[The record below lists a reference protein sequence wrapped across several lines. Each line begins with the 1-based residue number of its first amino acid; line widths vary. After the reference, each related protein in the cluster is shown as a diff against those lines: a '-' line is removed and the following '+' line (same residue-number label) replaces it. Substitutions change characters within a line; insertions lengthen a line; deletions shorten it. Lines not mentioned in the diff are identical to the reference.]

1 MVCAVLIRRLQD
13 GVSFEE
19 FRAAW
24 EPDQGFG
31 VPTTVWHARSLDDER
46 EIVSFGLIDAAAEE
60 VPGALERFAASEARR
75 HESIDRVIEAIV
87 FRGIYEVVA
96 EVDLS

>member
-1 MVCAVLIRRLQD
+1 MVCAVLIRRLRD
-13 GVSFEE
+13 GVSFED

-46 EIVSFGLIDAAAEE
+46 EIVSFGLMDLDREQ
-60 VPGALERFAASEARR
+60 VPGMLERFAASEARR
-75 HESIDRVIEAIV
+75 HESIDHVIERMV